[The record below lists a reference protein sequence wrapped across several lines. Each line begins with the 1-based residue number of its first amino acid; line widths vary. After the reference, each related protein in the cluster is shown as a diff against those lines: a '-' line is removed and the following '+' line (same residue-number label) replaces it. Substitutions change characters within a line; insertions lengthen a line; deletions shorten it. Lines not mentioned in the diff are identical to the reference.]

1 MRLAEEGEDLA
12 ALNKLGPEKILIRW
26 INFHLKKAGQDR
38 RVENLGKD
46 LQDSFALFHVLNQ
59 LDSSKCPLDGINDED
74 QEQRAEKM
82 ITNSQALGVPNL
94 ITAKDICKANVKVNT
109 IFVA

>member
-12 ALNKLGPEKILIRW
+12 ALNKLPPEKILIRW

-46 LQDSFALFHVLNQ
+46 L
-59 LDSSKCPLDGINDED
+59 
-74 QEQRAEKM
+74 
-82 ITNSQALGVPNL
+82 
-94 ITAKDICKANVKVNT
+94 
-109 IFVA
+109 